1 MSRTSITCRD
11 KEKSRIRLF
20 QQFTAAVTFEDT
32 HLLNGNLI
40 QLDQSFRLRD
50 ALLIVGHIH
59 RSLTLLQL
67 ADYPLPC
74 SGIPVAFHTE
84 RRSSIS
90 IGFDGSS
97 IIRFQH
103 GAFIGSSGHG
113 VHCALP
119 ISRFQNRI
127 GTIGSIRPNGI
138 DQLRFAKHHWCSSVC
153 DVGMGLVLRGMASSR
168 SHVVGIGRLYR
179 ASDCL
184 QSLVEVLPIWSVGMA
199 MAFTDLFEPT
209 TFPEKITQRNVLKR
223 FLKHNYAF
231 CRHMYAP

>member
-1 MSRTSITCRD
+1 M
-11 KEKSRIRLF
+11 
-20 QQFTAAVTFEDT
+20 
-32 HLLNGNLI
+32 
-40 QLDQSFRLRD
+40 
-50 ALLIVGHIH
+50 
-59 RSLTLLQL
+59 
-67 ADYPLPC
+67 
-74 SGIPVAFHTE
+74 AFHAE

-103 GAFIGSSGHG
+103 GTFIGSSGNG

-119 ISRFQNRI
+119 ISRIQDRI

-153 DVGMGLVLRGMASSR
+153 NVGMGVVLWRVASSR

-199 MAFTDLFEPT
+199 MAFTDLFEQA
-209 TFPEKITQRNVLKR
+209 TFPEKITQRNVLKKWVCILAHPLSLANSTNKC
-223 FLKHNYAF
+223 LKASSTNNEYQTVSLRCYYTYQVH
-231 CRHMYAP
+231 RV